1 MKMYNNILVTA
12 TNSPYYSSLLTLIS
26 NVHKD
31 SLEVV
36 DRIFVFNLGLEE
48 NEINYLNT
56 LKNVEVLNGLFGSTG
71 IQLDEGYPDDY
82 PLLQFDVTEKLV
94 DNLNKN
100 EGKELNIRVDTEN
113 MGDPAHSMRKFLVMM
128 IKIGENIYRITY
140 NEGFNVGLKFN

>member
-56 LKNVEVLNGLFGSTG
+56 LKNVEV
-71 IQLDEGYPDDY
+71 
-82 PLLQFDVTEKLV
+82 
-94 DNLNKN
+94 
-100 EGKELNIRVDTEN
+100 
-113 MGDPAHSMRKFLVMM
+113 KFP
-128 IKIGENIYRITY
+128 IKRNRITFKIFGT
-140 NEGFNVGLKFN
+140 EILHL